1 MITVRLERNSIVPKK
16 TLLRSTKLNP
26 STAFLNPQKQKM
38 NAANSTK
45 EK

>member
-1 MITVRLERNSIVPKK
+1 MITVRLERKIIVPKK
-16 TLLRSTKLNP
+16 TFLRSAELNP
-26 STAFLNPQKQKM
+26 STAFLKPQKQKM